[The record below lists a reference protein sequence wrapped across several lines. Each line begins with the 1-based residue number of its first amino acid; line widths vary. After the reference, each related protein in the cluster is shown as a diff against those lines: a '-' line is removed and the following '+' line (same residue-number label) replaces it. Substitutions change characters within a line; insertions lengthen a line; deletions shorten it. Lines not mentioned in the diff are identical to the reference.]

1 MCMDLLKKKL
11 LIDDKEGPLM
21 EILLLSRDQ
30 QHQEGRQTVTET
42 HDSEVQIVLRDSINA
57 RFSCR
62 WVVQGTIG
70 TGLLRPKSS

>member
-1 MCMDLLKKKL
+1 MCTDLLKEEL
-11 LIDDKEGPLM
+11 LINDKEEPPV
-21 EILLLSRDQ
+21 EIRLLRRDQ

-57 RFSCR
+57 HFSCR

-70 TGLLRPKSS
+70 MGLLRPKSS